1 MRDDM
6 PVEILLTFARYLCAV
21 LVGFVIGRIFAIR
34 AQKEDGTEVKRP
46 IVNKTNRN
54 FTLLVITL
62 LVLAVI
68 SVVSTAVQ
76 VSKQADCNQQFRDAL
91 TARAVITQEET
102 KLQDELTQLNTSDAN
117 GLRDFLTVILQ
128 QPEDAPEGSLDDE
141 LASYQKLVA
150 DNAEKRN
157 DVLQRRDE
165 LRQERAENPLPEPTC
180 GT

>member
-1 MRDDM
+1 M
-6 PVEILLTFARYLCAV
+6 PVDILLTFARYLCAV
-21 LVGFVIGRIFAIR
+21 LVGFVIGRIFAYR

-76 VSKQADCNQQFRDAL
+76 VAKQADCNQQFRDAL
-91 TARAVITQEET
+91 VTRAAITQEDT
-102 KLQDELTQLNTSDAN
+102 KLQDELTQLNTSDAE
-117 GLRDFLTVILQ
+117 GLRDFLTGLVTL
-128 QPEDAPEGSLDDE
+128 PDDAPDNALDDDV
-141 LASYQKLVA
+141 AKYQKLVA
-150 DNAEKRN
+150 DNAEKRD

>member
-1 MRDDM
+1 M
-6 PVEILLTFARYLCAV
+6 PVEILFTVLRYLAAV
-21 LVGFVIGRIFAIR
+21 LVGFVIGRIFALR
-34 AQKEDGTEVKRP
+34 AQKENGTAVKRP

-91 TARAVITQEET
+91 VTRAAITAEET
-102 KLQDELTQLNTSDAN
+102 KLQDELTQLNTSDAE
-117 GLRDFLTVILQ
+117 GLRDFLTAIIQ
-128 QPEDAPEGSLDDE
+128 QPPNAPEGSLDDE

-150 DNAEKRN
+150 DNTQKRD
-157 DVLQRRDE
+157 DVLKRRDE
-165 LRQERAENPLPEPTC
+165 LRQDRAENPLPQPTC